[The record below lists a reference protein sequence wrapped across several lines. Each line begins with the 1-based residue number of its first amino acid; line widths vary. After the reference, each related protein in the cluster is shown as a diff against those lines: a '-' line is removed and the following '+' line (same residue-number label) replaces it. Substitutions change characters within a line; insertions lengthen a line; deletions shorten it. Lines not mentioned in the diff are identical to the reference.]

1 MQVTVNERLYEVPEE
16 LLEKSLVYW
25 LREDLGL
32 TGTKV
37 GCDIGVCGT
46 CTILLDMQAVRS
58 CKLKVKD
65 ALGKKLITIEGMQSP
80 DGKLHPIQQAFI
92 DCGAIQCGFCTP
104 GMVLSAYALLHKNLA
119 SSREQIR
126 KAINANLCRCT
137 GYQQI
142 IDAVEQAA
150 MVMRGQKKVTSDK

>member
-1 MQVTVNERLYEVPEE
+1 MKTIVNGRKYTVAEQSLD
-16 LLEKSLVYW
+16 KSLVYW

-32 TGTKV
+32 TGTKI

-46 CTILLDMQAVRS
+46 CTVLLNMQAVRS

-65 ALGKKLITIEGMQSP
+65 AIDKEILTIEGVQAP
-80 DGKLHPIQQAFI
+80 DGSLHPIQQAFI
-92 DCGAIQCGFCTP
+92 DNGAIQCGFCTP
-104 GMVLSAYALLHKNLA
+104 GMVLSALALL
-119 SSREQIR
+119 SRNPNPSRIEIR

-150 MVMRGQKKVTSDK
+150 RMMKTHSNTDK

>member
-1 MQVTVNERLYEVPEE
+1 MKTIVNGREYTVAEQSLD
-16 LLEKSLVYW
+16 KSLVYW

-32 TGTKV
+32 TGTKI

-46 CTILLDMQAVRS
+46 CTILLNMQAVRS

-65 ALGKKLITIEGMQSP
+65 AIDKEILTIEGVQAP
-80 DGKLHPIQQAFI
+80 DGSLHPIQQAFI
-92 DCGAIQCGFCTP
+92 DQGAIQCGFCTP
-104 GMVLSAYALLHKNLA
+104 GMVLSALALL
-119 SSREQIR
+119 SRNPNPSRIEIR

-150 MVMRGQKKVTSDK
+150 RMMKTHSNTDK

>member
-1 MQVTVNERLYEVPEE
+1 MKTIVNGREHAVTEQ
-16 LLEKSLVYW
+16 LLDKSLVYW
-25 LREDLGL
+25 LRDDLGL
-32 TGTKV
+32 TGTKI

-46 CTILLDMQAVRS
+46 CTVLLNMQAVRS

-65 ALGKKLITIEGMQSP
+65 AIDKEILTIEGVQAP
-80 DGKLHPIQQAFI
+80 DGSLHPIQQAFI
-92 DCGAIQCGFCTP
+92 DQGAIQCGFCTP
-104 GMVLSAYALLHKNLA
+104 GMVLSALALL
-119 SSREQIR
+119 SRNPAPSRIEIR

-150 MVMRGQKKVTSDK
+150 RTMKTNSHKDK

>member
-1 MQVTVNERLYEVPEE
+1 MKTIVNGREHAVTEQ
-16 LLEKSLVYW
+16 LLDKSLVYW
-25 LREDLGL
+25 LRDDLGL
-32 TGTKV
+32 TGTKI

-46 CTILLDMQAVRS
+46 CTVLLNMQAVRS

-65 ALGKKLITIEGMQSP
+65 AIDKEILTIEGVQAP
-80 DGKLHPIQQAFI
+80 DGSLHPIQQAFI
-92 DCGAIQCGFCTP
+92 DNGAIQCGFCTP
-104 GMVLSAYALLHKNLA
+104 GMVLSALALL
-119 SSREQIR
+119 SRNPAPSRIEIR

-150 MVMRGQKKVTSDK
+150 RIMKTNSHQDK

>member
-1 MQVTVNERLYEVPEE
+1 MKTIVNGREHAVTEQ
-16 LLEKSLVYW
+16 LLDKSLVYW
-25 LREDLGL
+25 LRDDLGL
-32 TGTKV
+32 TGTKI

-46 CTILLDMQAVRS
+46 CTVLLNMQAVRS

-65 ALGKKLITIEGMQSP
+65 AIDKEILTIEGVQAP
-80 DGKLHPIQQAFI
+80 DGSLHPIQQAFI
-92 DCGAIQCGFCTP
+92 DNGAIQCGFCTP
-104 GMVLSAYALLHKNLA
+104 GMVLSALALL
-119 SSREQIR
+119 SRNPAPSRIEIR

-150 MVMRGQKKVTSDK
+150 RTMKTNSHKDK

>member
-1 MQVTVNERLYEVPEE
+1 MKTIVNGREHAVTEQ
-16 LLEKSLVYW
+16 LLDKSLVYW
-25 LREDLGL
+25 LRDDLGL
-32 TGTKV
+32 TGTKI

-46 CTILLDMQAVRS
+46 CTILLNMQAVRS

-65 ALGKKLITIEGMQSP
+65 AIDKEILTIEGVQAP
-80 DGKLHPIQQAFI
+80 DGSLHPIQQAFI
-92 DCGAIQCGFCTP
+92 DNGAIQCGFCTP
-104 GMVLSAYALLHKNLA
+104 GMVLSALALL
-119 SSREQIR
+119 SRNPAPSRIEIR

-150 MVMRGQKKVTSDK
+150 RTMKTISHKDK